1 MTVCHLLGVLCTSFD
16 GAACSGIANVVALH
30 KEFVY
35 SNALILHVS
44 HDLAHFAC
52 PHNIVL

>member
-1 MTVCHLLGVLCTSFD
+1 MSSTD
-16 GAACSGIANVVALH
+16 GAAFNGIANVVALH

-35 SNALILHVS
+35 SNALRTGALDSS
-44 HDLAHFAC
+44 HLMFDLAHFTC